1 MVAPHDQVAQQISQ
15 AEPCTK
21 REFRNLRRDRHKRDA
36 STRRAQ
42 HRHQQLAKPR
52 GNSKPLRAGRRS
64 GRPLRG
70 GFVSMRGISGAEPGT
85 ERDFRNIRRD
95 RHKRDASTRQAQH
108 RHQQLAKP
116 RGNSKPLRAGRR
128 SGRPLRGGF
137 VSMRGISG
145 AEPGT
150 ERDFRNI
157 RRDRHKRDTSTRQAQ
172 HRHQQIPFPYRHARA
187 DAAVRGFHVTA
198 SAGGRSG
205 PPLHRESMP

>member
-1 MVAPHDQVAQQISQ
+1 MVAPHEQVAEQ
-15 AEPCTK
+15 T
-21 REFRNLRRDRHKRDA
+21 
-36 STRRAQ
+36 
-42 HRHQQLAKPR
+42 
-52 GNSKPLRAGRRS
+52 
-64 GRPLRG
+64 
-70 GFVSMRGISGAEPGT
+70 SGAEPGT

-157 RRDRHKRDTSTRQAQ
+157 RRDRHLRDASTRQAQ
-172 HRHQQIPFPYRHARA
+172 HRHQQISFPYPHARA
-187 DAAVRGFHVTA
+187 DAAVRPYAEDCAPSIHKEKKTVPSATTGGMRSERAGSRSFQPSLVASQESFGGCQGGHRSRWSNSRNRCETA
-198 SAGGRSG
+198 PS
-205 PPLHRESMP
+205 

>member
-1 MVAPHDQVAQQISQ
+1 MVAPHEQVAQQTSQ
-15 AEPCTK
+15 
-21 REFRNLRRDRHKRDA
+21 
-36 STRRAQ
+36 
-42 HRHQQLAKPR
+42 
-52 GNSKPLRAGRRS
+52 
-64 GRPLRG
+64 
-70 GFVSMRGISGAEPGT
+70 AEPGT

-157 RRDRHKRDTSTRQAQ
+157 RRDRHERDTSTRQAQ
-172 HRHQQIPFPYRHARA
+172 HRHQQIPFSYRHARA
-187 DAAVRGFHVTA
+187 DTVALPYTEIQCRNHRPTPATHHTLGRQSSSCRSTLVRPRKTFR
-198 SAGGRSG
+198 AGR
-205 PPLHRESMP
+205 